1 MNSLTINQQ
10 LLSVIPPSKVNILDK
25 SVKNKMNN
33 MCIKH
38 MLPYQVTYDFAYK
51 DKFWLC
57 EAIMPYLDYDII
69 SKS

>member
-10 LLSVIPPSKVNILDK
+10 LLSVIPPSKMNILDK
-25 SVKNKMNN
+25 TVQNKINN
-33 MCIKH
+33 MEIKY
-38 MLPYQVTYDFAYK
+38 MLPNEVTYDFAYK